1 MQKKISL
8 MEMEIKIKLKHK
20 KEVEKLQNLNKMILL
35 TANKTHQIKINV
47 IFMYLIFNQKFF
59 FLILYLK
66 NS

>member
-1 MQKKISL
+1 

-47 IFMYLIFNQKFF
+47 IFINLIFNQKIIFF
-59 FLILYLK
+59 NFLYLK